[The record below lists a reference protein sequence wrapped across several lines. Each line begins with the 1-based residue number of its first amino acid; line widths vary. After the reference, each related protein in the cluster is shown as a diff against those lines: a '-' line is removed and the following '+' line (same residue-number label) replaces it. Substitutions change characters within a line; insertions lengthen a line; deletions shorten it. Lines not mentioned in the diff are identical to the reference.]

1 MAKFCFEINE
11 IGESKIEN
19 VWKIPITGSA
29 PSLNATEESEKSS
42 ASAEAEAE
50 AAAASVASATEP
62 AKETKENDATLP
74 PQIAP
79 KIEDSSIIGGLSS
92 VAATATTTVSPNAV
106 PDALVY
112 KYNRY
117 CDRIY
122 ERIGGILKQSF
133 DPVNVRL
140 STSITHKSVK
150 KTSQKKKK
158 KRYVRSAGDGF
169 F

>member
-1 MAKFCFEINE
+1 MR
-11 IGESKIEN
+11 
-19 VWKIPITGSA
+19 KIPFTGSA
-29 PSLNATEESEKSS
+29 PSFNATEEIEKSS
-42 ASAEAEAE
+42 TSSTSAATV
-50 AAAASVASATEP
+50 ASVTEP
-62 AKETKENDATLP
+62 VKEMKENDATLP

-79 KIEDSSIIGGLSS
+79 KIEDSSVAGGISS
-92 VAATATTTVSPNAV
+92 AATAATTTVLPNAV

-150 KTSQKKKK
+150 KTSQKKKR
-158 KRYVRSAGDGF
+158 KR
-169 F
+169 

>member
-1 MAKFCFEINE
+1 M
-11 IGESKIEN
+11 
-19 VWKIPITGSA
+19 
-29 PSLNATEESEKSS
+29 EKSPTSTMS
-42 ASAEAEAE
+42 AAVT
-50 AAAASVASATEP
+50 SVTEP
-62 AKETKENDATLP
+62 IKELKENDATLP
-74 PQIAP
+74 PQMAP
-79 KIEDSSIIGGLSS
+79 KIEDSS
-92 VAATATTTVSPNAV
+92 ATTPTTNSPNAV

-122 ERIGGILKQSF
+122 ERIGSILKLSY

-158 KRYVRSAGDGF
+158 KR
-169 F
+169 

>member
-1 MAKFCFEINE
+1 MTKFCFEINE
-11 IGESKIEN
+11 IGESKNEN
-19 VWKIPITGSA
+19 VWKIPFTGSA
-29 PSLNATEESEKSS
+29 PSLNATEELEKSS
-42 ASAEAEAE
+42 TSAAAAE
-50 AAAASVASATEP
+50 AAVVDASATEP

-79 KIEDSSIIGGLSS
+79 KIEDSSVTGGISS
-92 VAATATTTVSPNAV
+92 VATTTVSPNAV

-122 ERIGGILKQSF
+122 ERIGSILKQSF

-158 KRYVRSAGDGF
+158 KRCVQNPCVF
-169 F
+169 FSES

>member
-1 MAKFCFEINE
+1 M
-11 IGESKIEN
+11 
-19 VWKIPITGSA
+19 
-29 PSLNATEESEKSS
+29 EKSS
-42 ASAEAEAE
+42 TTSASETS
-50 AAAASVASATEP
+50 AATATVVASVTEP
-62 AKETKENDATLP
+62 VKEIKENDATLP

-79 KIEDSSIIGGLSS
+79 KIEESS
-92 VAATATTTVSPNAV
+92 VGAGILTAAAVATTTVSPNAV

-122 ERIGGILKQSF
+122 ERIGAILKQSY

-150 KTSQKKKK
+150 KTSSQKKKK
-158 KRYVRSAGDGF
+158 KRYCIHFENLMGGK
-169 F
+169 